1 MDTAEMPTWS
11 EHLPFKTTHLTG
23 FRKHVFCM
31 HDDDDAPAAARRAA
45 KEFARLVARS

>member
-1 MDTAEMPTWS
+1 MGTTAMPTWS
-11 EHLPFKTTHLTG
+11 EHLPFKTLRTG

-31 HDDDDAPAAARRAA
+31 HDDDDAQQQVGRAA